1 MWNDRWPMW
10 IERHRE
16 KPTIGTNEPY
26 ESITIETFQLSKEDG
41 KRRMESLL
49 EKARSEAMLEIEE
62 NSTLE
67 IFGTNGQD
75 WYQITT
81 QARRPLESV
90 ILNPGI
96 RNDFTDP
103 SRMTI
108 RDDQI
113 NDGRNKIEINEII
126 STHIDVKSF

>member
-26 ESITIETFQLSKEDG
+26 ESITIETFQLSKQDG
-41 KRRMESLL
+41 KNRMESLL

-96 RNDFTDP
+96 RNGF
-103 SRMTI
+103 
-108 RDDQI
+108 DQCRAGSLPLRVVRTQAI
-113 NDGRNKIEINEII
+113 AKPGQKRRNY
-126 STHIDVKSF
+126 